1 MQLGTGQSKKLSEA
15 ARLWVRGELAVGGQ
29 REQDEA
35 LAAFGLVLEE
45 APEDREFHL
54 WTENV
59 PVWNLWQAVQ
69 TQWRIGM
76 NGPTGLDYAGIE
88 ALMRMRNVSRAE
100 RPELIEG
107 LQVMEVVALEEFAA
121 KAEKDQRRKAR

>member
-1 MQLGTGQSKKLSEA
+1 M
-15 ARLWVRGELAVGGQ
+15 
-29 REQDEA
+29 
-35 LAAFGLVLEE
+35 LEE
-45 APEDREFHL
+45 APEDRDQEFGL
-54 WTENV
+54 WPENV
-59 PVWNLWQAVQ
+59 PAWNLWLACQ

-76 NGPTGLDYAGIE
+76 GGPTGLDYAGIE

-100 RPELIEG
+100 RPGLIEG

>member
-1 MQLGTGQSKKLSEA
+1 
-15 ARLWVRGELAVGGQ
+15 
-29 REQDEA
+29 
-35 LAAFGLVLEE
+35 VLEE
-45 APEDREFHL
+45 APEDRDLEFGL
-54 WTENV
+54 WPENV
-59 PVWNLWQAVQ
+59 PAWNLWLACQ

-76 NGPTGLDYAGIE
+76 GGPTGLDYAGIE

-121 KAEKDQRRKAR
+121 KAERDQRRKTR

>member
-1 MQLGTGQSKKLSEA
+1 
-15 ARLWVRGELAVGGQ
+15 
-29 REQDEA
+29 
-35 LAAFGLVLEE
+35 VLEQG
-45 APEDREFHL
+45 PEDRGQEFGL
-54 WTENV
+54 WPENV
-59 PVWNLWQAVQ
+59 PVWTLWQSVQ

-76 NGPTGLDYAGIE
+76 GGPTGLDYAGIE

-121 KAEKDQRRKAR
+121 KAERDQRRKTR